1 MLIAQVLAT
10 FLGETH
16 RLSAQE
22 EPLGLRLELDGSNIL
37 MPTMFDPSELR
48 SDVNGKVV
56 RFLHEDGAEVEA
68 GIPYIEVEAMKMVM
82 PLLTTESG
90 AISHTVSPGSIIEAG
105 ELLASLVRWRGANSH
120 ASHTY
125 IPPSSCRIPRQS
137 ARSASCGCAHSMCA
151 FRPRSDATS

>member
-1 MLIAQVLAT
+1 
-10 FLGETH
+10 
-16 RLSAQE
+16 
-22 EPLGLRLELDGSNIL
+22 
-37 MPTMFDPSELR
+37 
-48 SDVNGKVV
+48 
-56 RFLHEDGAEVEA
+56 
-68 GIPYIEVEAMKMVM
+68 VEAMKMVM